1 MEAAAGTQNAGG
13 AATGTAEGPSRPR
26 GDGSRGG
33 RGRGQGRGR
42 GRGRG
47 GNANGGENSQQPQS
61 QHHNQNFNNGGAR
74 RGGRGGQ
81 SQNLTQGQRMG
92 PAISAAEAN
101 PRPSPLNA
109 EALAARYKRPEG
121 AEEKGNGEDADDAEV
136 CFICAS
142 DIEHESIAP
151 CNHRTC
157 HVCCLRMRALYK
169 DKNCAH
175 CRTPAPLVIF
185 TDDKTKKYE
194 DFTKEDI
201 FDTDPNI
208 GIQYESFDIRRD
220 TIFLLQ
226 YNCPEPTCDVS
237 CISWP
242 DLHRHVRVIHHKK
255 ICDLCSRHKKTFT
268 HEHDLFTDAELSKHM
283 KKGDDNPG
291 AVDQSGFKG
300 HPLCS
305 FCGTRFYGD
314 DELYVHCRDSH
325 EKCHICSETNGGAP
339 QYFLNYDALFAHFTK
354 DHFICREPSCLEK
367 KLIVFATEMD
377 LKAHQLTEHGDTL
390 SKDVRRDM
398 RTVNIS
404 SFDYRAPYVEE
415 RRGGGSQ
422 REQREGR
429 GRGRGRDPNAEA
441 IPASTAQPLRRD
453 EQAFQRQMAI
463 HSAQSVTGR
472 TFGGQLTAAPAAAR
486 NPTPMTISHPS
497 SSVVQANQP
506 PRVNTSEVSQANM
519 SPQDQARA
527 VRHTAVIER
536 ASSMLKNDETKL
548 SQFRSAI
555 SSFKKNA
562 ITAPALIDAFF
573 ALFSDTS
580 SSALGT
586 LVREVADLYEDGKQA
601 DSIRSAWN
609 SWRAIN
615 EDYPSLPAA
624 SSSSSSSIP
633 LNWAVT
639 TNASSSSSTSAAKPK
654 TSRVLKLK
662 SSTAQSSRS
671 SVSQTRSWGTASP
684 SASPAAT
691 TSSNP
696 FPGLPSASSSRSTA
710 QSLTNNGK
718 ISTVSWAASS
728 SASAP
733 TSARPTPPTSRPASR
748 NVGKESGNAFPAL
761 PPAKKPQSTIFGYGN
776 GMVRRDAGGA
786 STSANPW
793 AASSSAGGSGSASVA
808 ANGEEGEDAEGNGKG
823 KKKGNKGKKQVL
835 MNWG

>member
-1 MEAAAGTQNAGG
+1 M
-13 AATGTAEGPSRPR
+13 
-26 GDGSRGG
+26 
-33 RGRGQGRGR
+33 
-42 GRGRG
+42 
-47 GNANGGENSQQPQS
+47 
-61 QHHNQNFNNGGAR
+61 
-74 RGGRGGQ
+74 
-81 SQNLTQGQRMG
+81 TQGQRMG

-101 PRPSPLNA
+101 PRPSPMNA
-109 EALAARYKRPEG
+109 EQLAARYKRPEG
-121 AEEKGNGEDADDAEV
+121 ADEKEKAGDEAEAEV

-157 HVCCLRMRALYK
+157 HVCSLRMRALYK

-208 GIQYESFDIRRD
+208 GIQYESLDIRQD

-226 YNCPEPTCDVS
+226 YNCPERTCDVS

-242 DLHRHVRVIHHKK
+242 DLHRHVRVIHKKK

-268 HEHDLFTDAELSKHM
+268 HEHDLYTDAELSKHM

-325 EKCHICSETNGGAP
+325 EKCHICSESNGGAP

-354 DHFICREPSCLEK
+354 DHWICREPTCLEK

-377 LKAHQLTEHGDTL
+377 LKAHQLTEHGNTL
-390 SKDVRRDM
+390 SKDVRRDT
-398 RTVNIS
+398 RVVDIS
-404 SFDYRAPYVEE
+404 SFDYRAPYVQE

-472 TFGGQLTAAPAAAR
+472 TFGGQLTAPSAPT
-486 NPTPMTISHPS
+486 PTRTPVPMTISQPS
-497 SSVVQANQP
+497 SSVVTAPQP
-506 PRVNTSEVSQANM
+506 VSAPDLSQTTM
-519 SPQDQARA
+519 SPQDHARA
-527 VRHTAVIER
+527 VRHTAVVER
-536 ASSMLKNDETKL
+536 ASSMLQNDATKL

-562 ITAPALIDAFF
+562 ITAPALIDSFF

-586 LVREVADLYEDGKQA
+586 LVREVADLYEDPKQA
-601 DSIRSAWN
+601 DSIRTAWN

-624 SSSSSSSIP
+624 ISSSSSSIP

-639 TNASSSSSTSAAKPK
+639 SSSSSSAPKPK

-684 SASPAAT
+684 SASPAST
-691 TSSNP
+691 TSINP
-696 FPGLPSASSSRSTA
+696 FPGLPSASSSSRPSAST
-710 QSLTNNGK
+710 GK

-728 SASAP
+728 SASASNSAP
-733 TSARPTPPTSRPASR
+733 TSARPTPPSSRPASR
-748 NVGKESGNAFPAL
+748 NVGKDSNAFPAL
-761 PPAKKPQSTIFGYGN
+761 PPAAKPQSTIFGYGN
-776 GMVRRDAGGA
+776 GMVKRGGNA
-786 STSANPW
+786 VATSSNPW
-793 AASSSAGGSGSASVA
+793 AAGSNSSAVGGSGSGVL
-808 ANGEEGEDAEGNGKG
+808 NGEEGEDGEGAAGKG

-835 MNWG
+835 NLWG

>member
-1 MEAAAGTQNAGG
+1 MEATGGTQSGGGG
-13 AATGTAEGPSRPR
+13 ATATGIPGLPTRPPGDVSRHR
-26 GDGSRGG
+26 GEARQW
-33 RGRGQGRGR
+33 RARA
-42 GRGRG
+42 RGRG
-47 GNANGGENSQQPQS
+47 GNANSNGGGENSQQTQN
-61 QHHNQNFNNGGAR
+61 QHHNANGGGAR

-81 SQNLTQGQRMG
+81 NQTQGQRMG
-92 PAISAAEAN
+92 PAVSAAEAN
-101 PRPSPLNA
+101 PRPSPMKA
-109 EALAARYKRPEG
+109 EDLAARYKRPEG
-121 AEEKGNGEDADDAEV
+121 AAAADDKAGEDVEV

-157 HVCCLRMRALYK
+157 HVCSLRMRALYK

-185 TDDKTKKYE
+185 TDDKTKRYE
-194 DFTKEDI
+194 DFSKEDI
-201 FDTDPNI
+201 ADTDPNI
-208 GIQYESFDIRRD
+208 GIQYESLDIRRD

-226 YNCPEPTCDVS
+226 YNCPEATCDVS

-242 DLHRHVRVIHHKK
+242 DLHRHVRVAHKKK

-325 EKCHICSETNGGAP
+325 EKCHICSDTNGGAP

-354 DHFICREPSCLEK
+354 DHFICREPTCLEK
-367 KLIVFATEMD
+367 KLIVFPTELD
-377 LKAHQLTEHGDTL
+377 LKAHQLSEHGNTL

-398 RTVNIS
+398 RVVNMS
-404 SFDYRAPYVEE
+404 SFDYRAPYLQE
-415 RRGGGSQ
+415 RQGGGSQ

-453 EQAFQRQMAI
+453 EQAFQRQLAI

-472 TFGGQLTAAPAAAR
+472 TFGGQLTAASAPAPSR
-486 NPTPMTISHPS
+486 TPVPMTISHPS
-497 SSVVQANQP
+497 SSVVTATQP
-506 PRVNTSEVSQANM
+506 PSVNTAEVSQANM

-527 VRHTAVIER
+527 IRHTAVIER
-536 ASSMLKNDETKL
+536 ASSMLKNDDTKL

-562 ITAPALIDAFF
+562 ITAPALIDSFF
-573 ALFSDTS
+573 ALFSDAS
-580 SSALGT
+580 SPALGT
-586 LVREVADLYEDGKQA
+586 LVREVADLYEDPKQA
-601 DSIRSAWN
+601 DSIRTAWN

-639 TNASSSSSTSAAKPK
+639 SSSSSSSAPKPK

-671 SVSQTRSWGTASP
+671 SVSQTRSWGSASP
-684 SASPAAT
+684 SVSPA
-691 TSSNP
+691 SSASINP
-696 FPGLPSASSSRSTA
+696 FPGLPTPTNRPSAPT
-710 QSLTNNGK
+710 GK

-728 SASAP
+728 SASASNSAP
-733 TSARPTPPTSRPASR
+733 TSARPTPPSSRPASR
-748 NVGKESGNAFPAL
+748 NVGKDSNAFPAL
-761 PPAKKPQSTIFGYGN
+761 PPAAKPQSTIFGYGT
-776 GMVRRDAGGA
+776 GMVKRGGA
-786 STSANPW
+786 VSTTANPW
-793 AASSSAGGSGSASVA
+793 AASSASGSGGAVGG
-808 ANGEEGEDAEGNGKG
+808 NGEEESEEVEGTGKG

>member
-1 MEAAAGTQNAGG
+1 MEAAAGGNQNGGAGG
-13 AATGTAEGPSRPR
+13 GGGGPASGTAERPR

-33 RGRGQGRGR
+33 RGRGQSRGR

-47 GNANGGENSQQPQS
+47 GNANANSNGENGQQPQS
-61 QHHNQNFNNGGAR
+61 QHQHQNYNGGGGR
-74 RGGRGGQ
+74 RGGRGAQ
-81 SQNLTQGQRMG
+81 TQNLAQGQRMG

-101 PRPSPLNA
+101 PIPSPMNA
-109 EALAARYKRPEG
+109 EELAARYKRPEG
-121 AEEKGNGEDADDAEV
+121 ATEEKDDGEAAGDAE
-136 CFICAS
+136 
-142 DIEHESIAP
+142 
-151 CNHRTC
+151 
-157 HVCCLRMRALYK
+157 
-169 DKNCAH
+169 
-175 CRTPAPLVIF
+175 TPAPLVIF
-185 TDDKTKKYE
+185 TDDKRKKFE
-194 DFTKEDI
+194 DFTKEDL

-325 EKCHICSETNGGAP
+325 EKCHICSETTGGAP

-354 DHFICREPSCLEK
+354 DHWICREPSCLEK

-377 LKAHQLTEHGDTL
+377 LKAHQLTEHGETL
-390 SKDVRRDM
+390 SKDIRRDM

-404 SFDYRAPYVEE
+404 TFDYRQPYVEE

-472 TFGGQLTAAPAAAR
+472 TFGGQLTAAPAASR

-497 SSVVQANQP
+497 SSFVQANQP
-506 PRVNTSEVSQANM
+506 PRVNTSEPSQANM

-527 VRHTAVIER
+527 LRHSAVVER
-536 ASSMLKNDETKL
+536 ATNMLKNDELKL

-601 DSIRSAWN
+601 DSIRKAWN
-609 SWRAIN
+609 SWKAIN

-639 TNASSSSSTSAAKPK
+639 NNASSSSSASASAAKPK

-671 SVSQTRSWGTASP
+671 SVSQTRSWGTAPP
-684 SASPAAT
+684 SASPASV

-696 FPGLPSASSSRSTA
+696 FPGLPSSSSSANRATTQPYA
-710 QSLTNNGK
+710 PGTGK

-728 SASAP
+728 SASG
-733 TSARPTPPTSRPASR
+733 SATNSTPVSRPASR
-748 NVGKESGNAFPAL
+748 NVVKGSGAGVGGAAFPAL

-776 GMVRRDAGGA
+776 RIVRRDGGVA
-786 STSANPW
+786 PSLNPW
-793 AASSSAGGSGSASVA
+793 AGGSSSGVDASGGNGG
-808 ANGEEGEDAEGNGKG
+808 GEEAEDVEGSGKG

>member
-1 MEAAAGTQNAGG
+1 M
-13 AATGTAEGPSRPR
+13 
-26 GDGSRGG
+26 
-33 RGRGQGRGR
+33 
-42 GRGRG
+42 
-47 GNANGGENSQQPQS
+47 
-61 QHHNQNFNNGGAR
+61 
-74 RGGRGGQ
+74 
-81 SQNLTQGQRMG
+81 
-92 PAISAAEAN
+92 
-101 PRPSPLNA
+101 
-109 EALAARYKRPEG
+109 
-121 AEEKGNGEDADDAEV
+121 
-136 CFICAS
+136 
-142 DIEHESIAP
+142 
-151 CNHRTC
+151 
-157 HVCCLRMRALYK
+157 
-169 DKNCAH
+169 
-175 CRTPAPLVIF
+175 IF
-185 TDDKTKKYE
+185 TDDKTKRYE
-194 DFTKEDI
+194 DFSKEDI
-201 FDTDPNI
+201 ADTDPNI
-208 GIQYESFDIRRD
+208 GIQYENLDIRRD

-226 YNCPEPTCDVS
+226 YNCPEATCDVS

-242 DLHRHVRVIHHKK
+242 DLHRHVRVAHKKK

-314 DELYVHCRDSH
+314 DELYIHCRDSH

-354 DHFICREPSCLEK
+354 DHFICREPACLEK
-367 KLIVFATEMD
+367 KLIVFPTEMD
-377 LKAHQLTEHGDTL
+377 LKAHQLSEHGNTL
-390 SKDVRRDM
+390 SKDVRRDVRVVDM
-398 RTVNIS
+398 S
-404 SFDYRAPYVEE
+404 SFDYRAPYLQE

-453 EQAFQRQMAI
+453 EQAFQRQLAI

-472 TFGGQLTAAPAAAR
+472 TFGGQLTAASA
-486 NPTPMTISHPS
+486 PTPSRTPVPMTISHPS
-497 SSVVQANQP
+497 SSDVTATQP
-506 PRVNTSEVSQANM
+506 PSVNTAEVSQANM

-527 VRHTAVIER
+527 IRHTAVIER
-536 ASSMLKNDETKL
+536 ASSMLKNDDTKL

-573 ALFSDTS
+573 ALFSETS
-580 SSALGT
+580 SPALGT
-586 LVREVADLYEDGKQA
+586 LVREVADLYEDPKQA
-601 DSIRSAWN
+601 DSIRTAWN

-639 TNASSSSSTSAAKPK
+639 SSSSSSSAPKPK

-671 SVSQTRSWGTASP
+671 SVSQTRSWGSASP
-684 SASPAAT
+684 SVSPA
-691 TSSNP
+691 SSASINP
-696 FPGLPSASSSRSTA
+696 FPGLPTQANRPSAPT
-710 QSLTNNGK
+710 GK

-728 SASAP
+728 SASASNSAP
-733 TSARPTPPTSRPASR
+733 TSARPTPPSSRPASR
-748 NVGKESGNAFPAL
+748 NVGKDSNAFPAL
-761 PPAKKPQSTIFGYGN
+761 PPAAKPQSTIFGYGT
-776 GMVRRDAGGA
+776 GMVKRGTGA
-786 STSANPW
+786 VSTAANPW
-793 AASSSAGGSGSASVA
+793 AGSSASGSGGAVGG
-808 ANGEEGEDAEGNGKG
+808 NGEEESEDVEGSGKG

>member
-1 MEAAAGTQNAGG
+1 MEATGGTQSGGG
-13 AATGTAEGPSRPR
+13 ATATGTAELPSRPR

-33 RGRGQGRGR
+33 RGRAQGRGR

-47 GNANGGENSQQPQS
+47 GNANGNGGGENSQQTQN
-61 QHHNQNFNNGGAR
+61 QHHNANSGGAR

-81 SQNLTQGQRMG
+81 NQNLTQGQRMG
-92 PAISAAEAN
+92 PAVSAAEAN
-101 PRPSPLNA
+101 PRPSPVNA
-109 EALAARYKRPEG
+109 EELAARYKRPEG
-121 AEEKGNGEDADDAEV
+121 AAVDEKAGEEVEV

-157 HVCCLRMRALYK
+157 HVCSLRMRALYK

-185 TDDKTKKYE
+185 TDDKTKRYE
-194 DFTKEDI
+194 DFSKEDI
-201 FDTDPNI
+201 ADTDPNI
-208 GIQYESFDIRRD
+208 GIQYENHDIRRD

-226 YNCPEPTCDVS
+226 YNCPEATCDVS

-242 DLHRHVRVIHHKK
+242 DLHRHVRVAHKKK

-314 DELYVHCRDSH
+314 DELYIHCRDSH

-354 DHFICREPSCLEK
+354 DHFICREPACLEK
-367 KLIVFATEMD
+367 KLIVFPTEMD
-377 LKAHQLTEHGDTL
+377 LKAHQLSEHGNTL
-390 SKDVRRDM
+390 SKDVRRDVRVVDM
-398 RTVNIS
+398 S
-404 SFDYRAPYVEE
+404 SFDYRAPYLQE

-453 EQAFQRQMAI
+453 EQAFQRQLAI

-472 TFGGQLTAAPAAAR
+472 TFGGQLTAASA
-486 NPTPMTISHPS
+486 PTPSRTPVPMTISHPS
-497 SSVVQANQP
+497 SSVVTATQP
-506 PRVNTSEVSQANM
+506 PSVNTAEVSQANM

-527 VRHTAVIER
+527 IRHTAVIER
-536 ASSMLKNDETKL
+536 ASSMLKNDDTKL

-555 SSFKKNA
+555 SSFKKNS

-573 ALFSDTS
+573 ALFSETS
-580 SSALGT
+580 SPALGT
-586 LVREVADLYEDGKQA
+586 LVREVADLYEDPKQA
-601 DSIRSAWN
+601 DSIRTAWN

-639 TNASSSSSTSAAKPK
+639 SSSSSSSAPKPK

-671 SVSQTRSWGTASP
+671 SVSQTRSWGSASP
-684 SASPAAT
+684 SVSPA
-691 TSSNP
+691 SSASINP
-696 FPGLPSASSSRSTA
+696 FPGLPTQANRPSAPT
-710 QSLTNNGK
+710 GK

-728 SASAP
+728 SASASNSAP
-733 TSARPTPPTSRPASR
+733 TSARPTPPSSRPASR
-748 NVGKESGNAFPAL
+748 NVGKDSNAFPAL
-761 PPAKKPQSTIFGYGN
+761 PPAAKPQSTIFGYGT
-776 GMVRRDAGGA
+776 GMVKRGTGA
-786 STSANPW
+786 VSTAANPW
-793 AASSSAGGSGSASVA
+793 AGSSASGSGGAVGG
-808 ANGEEGEDAEGNGKG
+808 NGEEESEDVEGSGKG